1 MFAIK
6 PHHGGISVPNLDE
19 SIDWYRLML
28 GFELESRAFISQ
40 IPAEIAFIR
49 CGDYRI
55 ELFQLDQAHPLP
67 ADRRE
72 PHLDLKTHGHK
83 HLCFAVQD
91 APAAFAVLR
100 GKGANIVFENVID
113 GTPMGFL
120 RDNSGNLL
128 ELIQCP
134 ALWSAQG
141 EHR

>member
-1 MFAIK
+1 MFAIN
-6 PHHGGISVPNLDE
+6 PHHGGISVPNLDA
-19 SIDWYRLML
+19 SIDWYQLML
-28 GFELESRAFISQ
+28 GFELENRAFIPQ

-55 ELFQLDQAHPLP
+55 ELFQLQDAKALP
-67 ADRRE
+67 GDRRE

-91 APAAFAVLR
+91 ASAAFRELR
-100 GKGANIVFENVID
+100 GKGADIVFENVID

-128 ELIQCP
+128 ELIQFP
-134 ALWSAQG
+134 ALWPAQG
-141 EHR
+141 ERP